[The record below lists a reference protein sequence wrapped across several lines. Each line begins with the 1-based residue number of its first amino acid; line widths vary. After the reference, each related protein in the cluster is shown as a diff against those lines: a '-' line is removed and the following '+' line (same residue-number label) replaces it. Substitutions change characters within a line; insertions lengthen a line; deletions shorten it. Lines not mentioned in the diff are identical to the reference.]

1 MEFYI
6 AKNST
11 LPLLKMQVVQDGR
24 SDFQNFSELIS
35 TSKILFSMNDVYTR
49 RPKIS
54 SKRAGFV
61 HKTFVNPDTPVE
73 YYIYYQ
79 FTKRDT
85 NTVSRYEGQFL
96 LSNEQ
101 GVLILPLRERL
112 FINVQDSFVQE
123 NFCC

>member
-1 MEFYI
+1 MEFFI

-24 SDFQNFSELIS
+24 SDFQNFSDLIS
-35 TSKILFSMNDVYTR
+35 TSKILFSMNDVYTG

-85 NTVSRYEGQFL
+85 NTVGRYEGQFL
-96 LSNEQ
+96 FSNEQ

>member
-1 MEFYI
+1 MEFFI

-35 TSKILFSMNDVYTR
+35 TSKILFSMNDVYTG

>member
-1 MEFYI
+1 MNFFI
-6 AKNST
+6 KQGAT
-11 LPLLKMQVVQDGR
+11 LPVLKMQVVQDGR
-24 SDFQNFSELIS
+24 SDYQNFSELIA
-35 TSKILFSMNDVYTR
+35 TSKILFSMVDVKTGI
-49 RPKIS
+49 PKIS

-61 HKTFVNPDTPVE
+61 HKTFVNPDTPDE

-79 FTKRDT
+79 FTSRDT
-85 NTVSRYEGQFL
+85 NTVGLYEGQFL

>member
-1 MEFYI
+1 MEFFI
-6 AKNST
+6 TKNST

-35 TSKILFSMNDVYTR
+35 TSKILFSMNDVYTG

>member
-1 MEFYI
+1 MEFFI
-6 AKNST
+6 KKGAT

-24 SDFQNFSELIS
+24 SEFENFSNIIA
-35 TSKILFSMNDVYTR
+35 TSKILFSMVDVYTGI
-49 RPKIS
+49 PKIS

-73 YYIYYQ
+73 YYIYYR

-85 NTVSRYEGQFL
+85 KDTGRFEGQFL
-96 LSNEQ
+96 LSGDQ

-112 FINVQDSFVQE
+112 FINIQESFVQE

>member
-1 MEFYI
+1 MEFFI
-6 AKNST
+6 SKNST

-35 TSKILFSMNDVYTR
+35 TSKILFSMNDVYTG